1 MTSPVREGDII
12 AGKYRI
18 DRVLGAGGMG
28 VVVAAEHLQLKQRVA
43 IKFLLD
49 QALVAPDSVAR
60 FLREAQAAARI
71 QSEHVA
77 RVLDV
82 STLESGA
89 PYMVMEFL
97 EGSDLGALLEQ
108 RGPLPLAEAVG
119 YLLEAC
125 EGVAEAHAAGIV
137 HRDLKPANLFL
148 CNRGSGRRLVKVL
161 DFGISKAQNPAS
173 AAGGEL
179 TLTKTS
185 AVMGSPV
192 YMSPEQMASAKSVD
206 ARTDIWSLGVSLF
219 ELVTGERPFS
229 GETLTELIA
238 NVLRLPP
245 RSMNELQQRV
255 PREFESVLARALE
268 KERTQRYQ
276 TVADFAAAIAPFGPG
291 HSDVVVERIAR
302 TLGITPRLGVALEAT
317 QPAPEWLNAARAS
330 GAQAA
335 SAQGTTSKAVWAEG
349 KPASGANGAGRR
361 TVFVLAAATLIG
373 LAGAAWLHWGTQR
386 ESELG
391 AGSAAPLNPSAER
404 AAAASRSAAS
414 SASVAPI
421 GRADTPRDAGAPAT
435 AGSAQNEIPSATPL
449 PPPLPVQRRRQNL
462 FDRRE

>member
-1 MTSPVREGDII
+1 MTAPVREGDVI

-49 QALVAPDSVAR
+49 QAMVAPDSVAR

-82 STLESGA
+82 STLENGA

-148 CNRGSGRRLVKVL
+148 CNRGSGRTLVKVL

-192 YMSPEQMASAKSVD
+192 YMSPEQMASAKNVD

-219 ELVTGERPFS
+219 ELVSGERPFN

-245 RSMNELQQRV
+245 RSMNELHSRV
-255 PREFESVLARALE
+255 PREFEAALVRSLE
-268 KERTQRYQ
+268 KERAQRYQ
-276 TVADFAAAIAPFGPG
+276 TVADFAAAIAPFGPS
-291 HSDVVVERIAR
+291 HSEAIVERIAR
-302 TLGITPRLGVALEAT
+302 TLGVSSRVGMALEAT

-335 SAQGTTSKAVWAEG
+335 SAQGTTLKAVWTEG
-349 KPASGANGAGRR
+349 RPPSGAKGAARR
-361 TVFVLAAATLIG
+361 SVLLLAAASLVG
-373 LAGAAWLHWGTQR
+373 LAGAAWFHWGR
-386 ESELG
+386 ERADDLG

-404 AAAASRSAAS
+404 AAAASRTAAS
-414 SASVAPI
+414 SASVAPS
-421 GRADTPRDAGAPAT
+421 GKSDAPRDAGMPGT
-435 AGSAQNEIPSATPL
+435 AGSTQNELPSATAL
-449 PPPLPVQRRRQNL
+449 PPPLPVQRRKQSL